1 MITLSPEDRERIRQ
15 PPPLPF
21 AKWTRTQRLF
31 FAWGC
36 SFAWVSLLLVV
47 VVFLFVD
54 VPLPECTDS
63 SFFRI
68 SVTCHTTGGV
78 ALLFLALGVL
88 IFLYYRFMILISQI
102 AYFPPYPNYYG
113 E

>member
-31 FAWGC
+31 FAWVC
-36 SFAWVSLLLVV
+36 SIAWVSSLLAIVA
-47 VVFLFVD
+47 FLFVA
-54 VPLPECTDS
+54 VPLPECIDS
-63 SFFRI
+63 SFFGI
-68 SVTCHTTGGV
+68 SLTCRATGSV
-78 ALLFLALGVL
+78 ALLFLALSVL